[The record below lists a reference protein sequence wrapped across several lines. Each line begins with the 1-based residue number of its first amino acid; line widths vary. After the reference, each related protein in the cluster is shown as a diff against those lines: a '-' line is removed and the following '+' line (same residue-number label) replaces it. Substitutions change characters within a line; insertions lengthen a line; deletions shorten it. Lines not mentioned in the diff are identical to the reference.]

1 MPILTATDLRHAFG
15 ADELFHEVSASLEAR
30 DRVALVGPNGVGKT
44 TLLLALAGLLEP
56 SGGAVERAEG
66 LTLGYLRQEA
76 ALTFAGRENS
86 VYAEMLTVF
95 ADLHRR
101 EEEMAALEQQMT
113 EAYSPE
119 LLDSYGQAQ
128 TQFEAAGGYQYQN
141 DIKRVLLGLGFPPE
155 EWATP
160 LLHLSGGQKTRVLLG
175 RLLLERPALLILDEP
190 TNHLD
195 IAAVEWLESTL
206 RRWEGA
212 LLIVS
217 HDRYFLNRV
226 VNRIWEMAPQSGGPA
241 ELKSYRGNYDAY
253 VRQRQDAWERAQ
265 RLYEEEKARLEAEA
279 EFIQR
284 HIAGGQTD
292 IAKGRLRQLTRDLAL
307 IDQVGLA
314 AMAEMRRGNRGWLE
328 IGARVR
334 TLTINEAV
342 ERIRELRP
350 PGARPPRL
358 NIRLE
363 TVERSSRVVLRA
375 KAATIGYPGRPLFS
389 VRQLKLE
396 RGGRAALLGP
406 NGSGKSTLLRTVLG
420 EIEPLDG
427 EVMLGD
433 GVQVGYFA
441 QAHDQL
447 DPAKRVI
454 DELWARRR
462 LSETEARRYLAH
474 YLFRGDDVFKRVREL
489 SGGERGRL
497 ALALLALDGAN
508 FLLLDE
514 PTNHLDIP
522 SQEVLQEV
530 LEGFNGT
537 ILLVSHDRY
546 LVDRLA
552 QHIWAIEEGEL
563 LTFAAT
569 YRDYLAL
576 RGEEEL
582 AERGERGQGSRGAG
596 EQGSEGALLPLPVGE
611 LRGEGSPPPRPV
623 GADER
628 EGASLPRPVGEGGG
642 EGASRPGWSRAA
654 RRQDERRRRA
664 LETELEDAEYWLART
679 AETLEEARAT
689 DNSFMLPELEA
700 EHAAARERVEE
711 LLAEWELLNQ

>member
-1 MPILTATDLRHAFG
+1 MPVLTTTELSHAYG
-15 ADELFHEVSASLEAR
+15 AAELFHDLSLAVEAR
-30 DRVALVGPNGVGKT
+30 DRIGLVGPNGVGKT
-44 TLLLALAGLLEP
+44 TLLLILAGLLEP
-56 SGGAVERAEG
+56 LGGRVDRAAG

-76 ALTFAGRENS
+76 VLTFAGRENT
-86 VYAEMLTVF
+86 VYGEMLTVF

-101 EEEMAALEQQMT
+101 EAEMAALEAALA

-119 LLDSYGQAQ
+119 LLETYGAAQ
-128 TQFEAAGGYQYQN
+128 DAFEAGGGYQYHN
-141 DIKRVLLGLGFPPE
+141 DIKRVLQGLGFPPE

-175 RLLLERPALLILDEP
+175 RLLLERPALLIMDEP

-195 IAAVEWLESTL
+195 IAAIEWLEGTL
-206 RRWEGA
+206 RRWEGG
-212 LLIVS
+212 LIVVS

-226 VNRIWEMAPQSGGPA
+226 VNRVWELAPESGGPA
-241 ELKSYRGNYDAY
+241 RLRVYRGNYDAY

-265 RLYEEEKARLEAEA
+265 RLYEEEKERLAAEA
-279 EFIQR
+279 DFIQR

-307 IDQVGLA
+307 IEQFGLA
-314 AMAEMRRGNRGWLE
+314 AMAEMRRGNRGWIE

-334 TLTINEAV
+334 TLTLNEAV
-342 ERIRELRP
+342 ERIRALRP

-363 TVERSSRVVLRA
+363 TTERSSRVVLRV
-375 KAATIGYPGRPLFS
+375 KDATIGYPGRPLFG
-389 VRQLKLE
+389 VHRLKLE

-406 NGSGKSTLLRTVLG
+406 NGSGKSTFLRTILG
-420 EIEPLDG
+420 DIAPLDG
-427 EVMLGD
+427 EVALGD
-433 GVQVGYFA
+433 GVQIGYFA

-447 DPAKRVI
+447 APERRVI
-454 DELWARRR
+454 DEVWARGR
-462 LSETEARRYLAH
+462 LNETEARGYLAH

-497 ALALLALDGAN
+497 ALALLALEGAN

-530 LEGFNGT
+530 LEAFNGT

-552 QHIWAIEEGEL
+552 QQVWSIEDGEL

-569 YRDYLAL
+569 YQAFLAA
-576 RGEEEL
+576 REPGEPP
-582 AERGERGQGSRGAG
+582 AEAAVPEA
-596 EQGSEGALLPLPVGE
+596 
-611 LRGEGSPPPRPV
+611 PPPEPEPPAP
-623 GADER
+623 GDDTA
-628 EGASLPRPVGEGGG
+628 APAAP
-642 EGASRPGWSRAA
+642 AAGWSRQA
-654 RRQDERRRRA
+654 RRREERRRRA
-664 LETELEDAEYWLART
+664 LATELQDAEYWVART
-679 AETLEEARAT
+679 TEALEEARAT
-689 DNSFMLPELEA
+689 GDDTAASELAA
-700 EHAAARERVEE
+700 EHTAARERLDE
-711 LLAEWELLNQ
+711 LLAEWELLA

>member
-1 MPILTATDLRHAFG
+1 MPILTATDLNHAYG
-15 ADELFHEVSASLEAR
+15 ADELFHEVSASLEER

-101 EEEMAALEQQMT
+101 EDEMAALEQQM
-113 EAYSPE
+113 AADYSPA
-119 LLDSYGQAQ
+119 LLETYGRAQAE
-128 TQFEAAGGYQYQN
+128 FESAGGYQYGN
-141 DIKRVLLGLGFPPE
+141 EIKRVLLGLGFPPE
-155 EWATP
+155 EWETP

-175 RLLLERPALLILDEP
+175 RLLLEHPALLILDEP

-195 IAAVEWLESTL
+195 IAAVEWLENTL

-226 VNRIWEMAPQSGGPA
+226 VNRIWELAPESGGPA
-241 ELKSYRGNYDAY
+241 ELRNYRGNYDAY

-265 RLYEEEKARLEAEA
+265 RLYEEEKERLAAEA

-328 IGARVR
+328 VGARVR

-375 KAATIGYPGRPLFS
+375 KAATIGYPERPLFS

-406 NGSGKSTLLRTVLG
+406 NGSGKSTFLRAVLG
-420 EIEPLDG
+420 EIPPLDG
-427 EVMLGD
+427 ELILGD

-497 ALALLALDGAN
+497 ALALLALEGAN

-552 QHIWAIEEGEL
+552 QHIWSIEDGEL
-563 LTFAAT
+563 LAFAAT
-569 YRDYLAL
+569 YREFLAL
-576 RGEEEL
+576 RGEEE
-582 AERGERGQGSRGAG
+582 GQGSRGAG
-596 EQGSEGALLPLPVGE
+596 EQGSTLPGPMEEGSELPLPMGE
-611 LRGEGSPPPRPV
+611 GRGEGDSPP
-623 GADER
+623 
-628 EGASLPRPVGEGGG
+628 SPVGEGGG
-642 EGASRPGWSRAA
+642 EGSAPRAGWSRSA

-679 AETLEEARAT
+679 AEALEEARAT
-689 DNSFMLPELEA
+689 DSFMLPELEA
-700 EHAAARERVEE
+700 EHVAARERVEE
-711 LLAEWELLNQ
+711 LLAEWELLS

>member
-1 MPILTATDLRHAFG
+1 MPILTATDLSHAFG

-44 TLLLALAGLLEP
+44 TLLVALAGLLEP
-56 SGGAVERAEG
+56 SGGAVERAAG

-95 ADLHRR
+95 ADLHHR
-101 EEEMAALEQQMT
+101 EEAMVVLEQAMA

-119 LLDSYGQAQ
+119 LLESYGQAQ
-128 TQFEAAGGYQYQN
+128 AQFEAAGGYQYQN

-155 EWATP
+155 EWTTP

-195 IAAVEWLESTL
+195 IAAIEWLENTL

-226 VNRIWEMAPQSGGPA
+226 VNRIWELAPQSGGPA

-265 RLYEEEKARLEAEA
+265 RLYEEEKARLEEEA

-284 HIAGGQTD
+284 HMAGGQTD
-292 IAKGRLRQLTRDLAL
+292 IAKGRLRQLTRDLTL

-334 TLTINEAV
+334 TLTINEAM

-363 TVERSSRVVLRA
+363 TVERSARVVLRA
-375 KAATIGYPGRPLFS
+375 KVATIGYPGRPLFA

-406 NGSGKSTLLRTVLG
+406 NGSGKSTFLRTVLG
-420 EIEPLDG
+420 EIEALDG
-427 EVMLGD
+427 EVTLGD

-474 YLFRGDDVFKRVREL
+474 YLFRGDDVFKLVRQL

-497 ALALLALDGAN
+497 ALALLALAGAN

-552 QHIWAIEEGEL
+552 QHIWSIEEGEL
-563 LTFAAT
+563 LTFAAS

-576 RGEEEL
+576 REGE
-582 AERGERGQGSRGAG
+582 AGQGSEGAG
-596 EQGSEGALLPLPVGE
+596 EQGGEATPRRPVEGGALPPHPQP
-611 LRGEGSPPPRPV
+611 EGW
-623 GADER
+623 G
-628 EGASLPRPVGEGGG
+628 EGASPAHLSVEGGG
-642 EGASRPGWSRAA
+642 EGSAPRTGWSRSA

-679 AETLEEARAT
+679 GEALEAARAV
-689 DNSFMLPELEA
+689 DAFMLPELEA
-700 EHAAARERVEE
+700 EHVAAQERVEE
-711 LLAEWELLNQ
+711 LLAELELLS

>member
-1 MPILTATDLRHAFG
+1 MTAMPILSATDLHHAYG
-15 ADELFHEVSASLEAR
+15 ADDLFDEVAVAVEAR
-30 DRVALVGPNGVGKT
+30 DRIALVGPNGVGKT

-56 SGGAVERAEG
+56 SGGTVEQAVG

-76 ALTFAGRENS
+76 ALTFAGRENT
-86 VYAEMLTVF
+86 VYGEMLTVF
-95 ADLHRR
+95 AELHRR
-101 EEEMAALEQQMT
+101 EEEMAALEAALV

-119 LLDSYGQAQ
+119 LLETYGTAQAA
-128 TQFEAAGGYQYQN
+128 FEAAGGYQYHN
-141 DIKRVLLGLGFPPE
+141 DIKRVLQGLGFPPE
-155 EWATP
+155 EWDTP

-175 RLLLERPALLILDEP
+175 RLLLEQPALLIMDEP

-195 IAAVEWLESTL
+195 IAAIEWLEGTL

-212 LLIVS
+212 LILVS

-226 VNRIWEMAPQSGGPA
+226 VNRVWELAPESGGPA
-241 ELKSYRGNYDAY
+241 RLRAYRGNYDAY

-265 RLYEEEKARLEAEA
+265 RLYEEEKERLAAEA
-279 EFIQR
+279 DFIQR

-307 IDQVGLA
+307 IDQIGLA
-314 AMAEMRRGNRGWLE
+314 AMAEMRRGNRGWIE
-328 IGARVR
+328 VGTRAR

-342 ERIRELRP
+342 ERIRALRP

-363 TVERSSRVVLRA
+363 TTARSSRVVLRA
-375 KAATIGYPGRPLFS
+375 KDATIGYPGRPLFG
-389 VRQLKLE
+389 VHRLKLE

-406 NGSGKSTLLRTVLG
+406 NGSGKSTFLRTVLG
-420 EIEPLDG
+420 DIPPLAG
-427 EVMLGD
+427 EVALGD

-447 DPAKRVI
+447 VPERRVI
-454 DELWARRR
+454 DEIWARSR
-462 LSETEARRYLAH
+462 LNETEARGYLAH

-530 LEGFNGT
+530 LEAFNGT

-552 QHIWAIEEGEL
+552 QHIWSIEEGEL
-563 LTFAAT
+563 LAFTAT
-569 YRDYLAL
+569 YQ
-576 RGEEEL
+576 EFL
-582 AERGERGQGSRGAG
+582 AER
-596 EQGSEGALLPLPVGE
+596 
-611 LRGEGSPPPRPV
+611 
-623 GADER
+623 
-628 EGASLPRPVGEGGG
+628 EGGAPPA
-642 EGASRPGWSRAA
+642 ESEPEAAPEPPAPVAAAEEAQPTAPAAGWSRQA
-654 RRQDERRRRA
+654 RHREERRRRA
-664 LETELEDAEYWLART
+664 LATELEDAEYWLART
-679 AETLEEARAT
+679 AEALEEARAG
-689 DNSFMLPELEA
+689 DAAAPELEA
-700 EHAAARERVEE
+700 EHTAARARLDE
-711 LLAEWELLNQ
+711 LLAEWELLA

>member
-1 MPILTATDLRHAFG
+1 MAAMPILSATDLHHAYG
-15 ADELFHEVSASLEAR
+15 ADDLFDEVAVAVEAR
-30 DRVALVGPNGVGKT
+30 DRIALVGPNGVGKT

-56 SGGAVERAEG
+56 SGGTAERADG

-76 ALTFAGRENS
+76 ALTFAGRENT
-86 VYAEMLTVF
+86 VYGEMLTVF
-95 ADLHRR
+95 AELHRR
-101 EEEMAALEQQMT
+101 EEEMATLEAALA

-119 LLDSYGQAQ
+119 LLATYGEAQAA
-128 TQFEAAGGYQYQN
+128 FEAAGGYQYHN
-141 DIKRVLLGLGFPPE
+141 DIKRVLQGLGFPPE
-155 EWATP
+155 EWDTP

-175 RLLLERPALLILDEP
+175 RLLLEQPALLIMDEP

-195 IAAVEWLESTL
+195 ITAIEWLEGTL

-212 LLIVS
+212 LILVS

-226 VNRIWEMAPQSGGPA
+226 VNRVWELAPESGGPA
-241 ELKSYRGNYDAY
+241 KLRAYRGNYDAY

-265 RLYEEEKARLEAEA
+265 RLYEEEKERLAAEA
-279 EFIQR
+279 DFIQR

-307 IDQVGLA
+307 IDQIGLA
-314 AMAEMRRGNRGWLE
+314 AMAEMRRGNRGWIE
-328 IGARVR
+328 VGARVR

-342 ERIRELRP
+342 ERIRALRP

-363 TVERSSRVVLRA
+363 TTERSSRVVLRV
-375 KAATIGYPGRPLFS
+375 KDATIGYPGRPLFG
-389 VRQLKLE
+389 VHRLKLE

-406 NGSGKSTLLRTVLG
+406 NGSGKSTFLRTVLG
-420 EIEPLDG
+420 DIAPLDG
-427 EVMLGD
+427 EVALGD
-433 GVQVGYFA
+433 GVQIGYFA

-447 DPAKRVI
+447 VLDRRVI
-454 DELWARRR
+454 DEIWARSR
-462 LSETEARRYLAH
+462 LNETEARGYLAH

-497 ALALLALDGAN
+497 ALALLALEGAN

-530 LEGFNGT
+530 LEAFNGT

-563 LTFAAT
+563 LAFTAT
-569 YRDYLAL
+569 YQ
-576 RGEEEL
+576 EFL
-582 AERGERGQGSRGAG
+582 AER
-596 EQGSEGALLPLPVGE
+596 
-611 LRGEGSPPPRPV
+611 
-623 GADER
+623 
-628 EGASLPRPVGEGGG
+628 EGG
-642 EGASRPGWSRAA
+642 ETPAESEPKAAPEPPTPVPAAEEAQPVAPAAGWSRQA
-654 RRQDERRRRA
+654 RHREERRRRA
-664 LETELEDAEYWLART
+664 LATELEDAEYWVART
-679 AETLEEARAT
+679 AEALEEARAAG
-689 DNSFMLPELEA
+689 DAAPEREA
-700 EHAAARERVEE
+700 EHAAARERLDE
-711 LLAEWELLNQ
+711 LLAEWELLS

>member
-1 MPILTATDLRHAFG
+1 MPILTATDLHHAFG

-56 SGGAVERAEG
+56 SGGVVERAAG

-101 EEEMAALEQQMT
+101 EEEMAALEQAMA
-113 EAYSPE
+113 EAYSPD
-119 LLDSYGQAQ
+119 LLESYGQAQ
-128 TQFEAAGGYQYQN
+128 AEFEASGGYQYQN

-155 EWATP
+155 EWTTP

-175 RLLLERPALLILDEP
+175 RLLLEKPALLILDEP

-195 IAAVEWLESTL
+195 IAAIEWLESTL

-226 VNRIWEMAPQSGGPA
+226 VNRVWELAPQSGGPA

-265 RLYEEEKARLEAEA
+265 RLYDEEKARLEEEA

-363 TVERSSRVVLRA
+363 TVERSARVVLRA
-375 KAATIGYPGRPLFS
+375 KAATIGYPGRPLFTL
-389 VRQLKLE
+389 RQLKLE

-406 NGSGKSTLLRTVLG
+406 NGSGKSTFLRTVLG
-420 EIEPLDG
+420 ELEALEG
-427 EVMLGD
+427 ELTLGD

-474 YLFRGDDVFKRVREL
+474 YLFRGDDVFKRVRDL

-497 ALALLALDGAN
+497 ALALLALSGAN

-552 QHIWAIEEGEL
+552 QHIWSIEDGEL
-563 LTFAAT
+563 LAFAAS

-576 RGEEEL
+576 REEEQGSGGEEE
-582 AERGERGQGSRGAG
+582 QGSRGAG
-596 EQGSEGALLPLPVGE
+596 EQGSEEAQSGHDGAL
-611 LRGEGSPPPRPV
+611 PPRPV
-623 GADER
+623 GEGR
-628 EGASLPRPVGEGGG
+628 GEGATPPRPVGEGGG
-642 EGASRPGWSRAA
+642 EVSAPPRAGWSRSA
-654 RRQDERRRRA
+654 RRQGERRRRA
-664 LETELEDAEYWLART
+664 LETELEDAEYWLAQ
-679 AETLEEARAT
+679 AGEALEAARAV
-689 DNSFMLPELEA
+689 DSYMLSELEA
-700 EHAAARERVEE
+700 EHVAAQERVEE
-711 LLAEWELLNQ
+711 LLAEWELLSQ